1 MTADRFEALE
11 QLQREAAEALNLP
24 PDHERSQT
32 LAALRLAHRLLVE
45 RMVAGNTTDANS
57 LLALSDAIT
66 KLTPTTHI
74 PAIEVKFCSGVTG
87 IFKCQHCGQQN
98 EIDNYEKPPKPP
110 SRPVTTDGTVIERGD
125 GSAPVAALPP
135 PVEAK
140 PHPNDLS
147 RRHPGS
153 IHDAVLN
160 GVPARQRR
168 PSSDGVASSNEPS
181 PNWGAAHPL
190 PSPWPIV

>member
-11 QLQREAAEALNLP
+11 QLQAEAAKALNLP
-24 PDHERSQT
+24 PEHERSQT

-45 RMVAGNTTDANS
+45 RMVAGNTTDANANS

-87 IFKCQHCGQQN
+87 IFKCQHCGQRN

-110 SRPVTTDGTVIERGD
+110 SRPVTIDGTVIERGD
-125 GSAPVAALPP
+125 GSTAVAALSA

-140 PHPNDLS
+140 PHPNDLP

-153 IHDAVLN
+153 IHDQPGAPLKRYDE
-160 GVPARQRR
+160 PWRR
-168 PSSDGVASSNEPS
+168 YGGTS
-181 PNWGAAHPL
+181 
-190 PSPWPIV
+190 